1 MWKRSLLRALC
12 SMGICCLISQVI
24 ALVTELLVNEE
35 GFVPL
40 TPSYLAYFDSATL
53 AMGTSILLTGLI
65 GAAFGGFS
73 VVFEMEKWSFLKQ
86 GIVHFMLTTAVWL
99 PVSIFLW
106 GMNRYPSALVGV
118 LLSFSA
124 TYAITWWMNYM
135 RCRVAIDTINER
147 LEEMRSNREK
157 EKDE

>member
-1 MWKRSLLRALC
+1 MWKRSLKRALS
-12 SMGICCLISQVI
+12 SMGICCMTSQVI
-24 ALVTELLVNEE
+24 ALVTELLVNQE

-40 TPSYLAYFDSATL
+40 TPSYLLYFDSVTL

-86 GIVHFMLTTAVWL
+86 GIVHFLLTTAVWL

-106 GMNRYPSALVGV
+106 GMERYPRALVGV
-118 LLSFSA
+118 LLSFAA

-135 RCRVAIDTINER
+135 RCRAAINTINEK
-147 LEEMRSNREK
+147 LEQMRGDREK